1 VLGEVSIG
9 RERCVWEVEC
19 ECGVKRGC
27 VSWMTFPCD
36 VDYVIFSPCELFMYE
51 GCPGSKG
58 MCGGEAVRR
67 PVEGAAGDEGVCV

>member
-1 VLGEVSIG
+1 MRGACWRLS
-9 RERCVWEVEC
+9 

-36 VDYVIFSPCELFMYE
+36 VDYVLFSPYELFMYE

-58 MCGGEAVRR
+58 MCGGEAVWS
-67 PVEGAAGDEGVCV
+67 PVEGAVAGEGVCV